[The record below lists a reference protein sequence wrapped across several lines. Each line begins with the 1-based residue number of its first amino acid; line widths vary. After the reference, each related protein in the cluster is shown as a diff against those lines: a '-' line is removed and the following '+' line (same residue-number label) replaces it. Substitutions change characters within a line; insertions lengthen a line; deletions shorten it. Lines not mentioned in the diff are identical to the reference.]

1 MIAIFTLKKRPQNTD
16 SKTLTSVLSLIK
28 NLFHRPAIRFG
39 LAKSGRGKFRDPRF
53 VSFISQNNRKA
64 LNTDFKDAVL
74 QGRKIFRFA
83 LVGALICGGAW
94 VLVES
99 AHALSMF

>member
-1 MIAIFTLKKRPQNTD
+1 
-16 SKTLTSVLSLIK
+16 VLSLLK
-28 NLFHRPAIRFG
+28 NLFHRPVIRFG
-39 LAKSGRGKFRDPRF
+39 LPRSGRRFRDPRF
-53 VSFISQNNRKA
+53 VSFISQSNRKS

-74 QGRKIFRFA
+74 QGRKIFRYALIVA
-83 LVGALICGGAW
+83 LVCGGAW